1 MTDNCNKN
9 EHTEIPVSSPALG
22 VGFLMMLVLAFL
34 FLHTHQAK
42 SWRPYLVCSFPHQL
56 LFTPLTQFL
65 ANRIR
70 VDE

>member
-34 FLHTHQAK
+34 FLSCGIAAYVAWNWFW
-42 SWRPYLVCSFPHQL
+42 SAFE
-56 LFTPLTQFL
+56 FGPLGP
-65 ANRIR
+65 
-70 VDE
+70 